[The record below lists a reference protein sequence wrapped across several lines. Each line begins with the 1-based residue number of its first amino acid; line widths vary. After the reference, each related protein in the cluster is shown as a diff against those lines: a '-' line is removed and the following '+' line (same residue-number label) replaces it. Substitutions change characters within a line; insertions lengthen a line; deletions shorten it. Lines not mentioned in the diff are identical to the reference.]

1 MKRYLFGIFAILSA
15 VVLLGILRTRNSPPF
30 ASKVILT
37 PKIEAKLKISA
48 FVQTIT
54 PAVVES
60 PVPAAAGPWLDRLLS
75 MQRATEMYGQYGESN
90 FKEITDFVETIPAD
104 GLPDAINKMHE
115 LQAHNPT
122 TVGHELLLR
131 LLQQWSENDVLSAS
145 DWVTRMP
152 PGDER
157 REVVAVVA
165 NAWAQQNF
173 GEANTWVEQLPSGP
187 ERQSAQECLAADS
200 AFTSPMDSLKLACAL
215 PSSPTRDE
223 IITRATA
230 TWAASAPENAVAW
243 ATQVSDDTLRQR
255 VISGIAITWAESNPS
270 SARDLA
276 VNLLPAGSVQ
286 DGAMLGIVQRWM
298 MIDAPGATVWVD
310 KLPEGALRQAA
321 LGALNEYARR
331 D

>member
-1 MKRYLFGIFAILSA
+1 MDAKPKS
-15 VVLLGILRTRNSPPF
+15 SPL
-30 ASKVILT
+30 IR
-37 PKIEAKLKISA
+37 
-48 FVQTIT
+48 TIT
-54 PAVVES
+54 PALVES
-60 PVPAAAGPWLDRLLS
+60 AMPTAAKPWLDRLLS
-75 MQRATEMYGQYGESN
+75 MQRTTEMVGQYGENN
-90 FKEITDFVETIPAD
+90 FKEMTDFLETIPAD
-104 GLPDAINKMHE
+104 DLPDAVNKIQE
-115 LQAHNPT
+115 LQVHNPT
-122 TVGHELLLR
+122 AAGHELLLR
-131 LLQQWSENDVLSAS
+131 LFQRWSENDVHSVS

-152 PGDER
+152 SGDER
-157 REVVAVVA
+157 REVIVVLA

-173 GEANTWVEQLPSGP
+173 DEADAWVGQLPNGP

-223 IITRATA
+223 IITRATE

-243 ATQVSDDTLRQR
+243 AKQIGDDTLRQQ

-276 VNLLPAGSVQ
+276 VNLLPAGPVQ

-298 MIDAPGATVWVD
+298 MIDAPSATAWVD